1 MRPAVCSF
9 YACHTAMCSHTE
21 GAALFTKDGK
31 EAANGKHPI
40 QLAMRAFSAR

>member
-1 MRPAVCSF
+1 
-9 YACHTAMCSHTE
+9 MCSHTE

-40 QLAMRAFSAR
+40 QLAMRAFSARSVHAWQ